1 MLSAA
6 FAALA
11 LLLASVGLY
20 GVLSYSVA
28 QRTREFGVR
37 MALGADA
44 RRVRGL
50 VLRQVVRLTL
60 LGGAAGVVAA
70 LGFGRVMQ
78 TLLFGLTSHDPR
90 VIAASTGVL
99 TIVALAAGFL
109 PAWHA
114 SRIDPTRALRAD

>member
-1 MLSAA
+1 
-6 FAALA
+6 
-11 LLLASVGLY
+11 
-20 GVLSYSVA
+20 
-28 QRTREFGVR
+28 
-37 MALGADA
+37 
-44 RRVRGL
+44 
-50 VLRQVVRLTL
+50 VVRLTL

-78 TLLFGLTSHDPR
+78 TLLFGLTSHDAR

-109 PAWHA
+109 QAWHA